1 MGFLIIVFYVFGLLF
16 GLYLG
21 KTLGYDKFYDDVYLK
36 FCSHIQDKLDEV
48 EVRLQDGDYASQND
62 RLMDLGRVDAYQDM
76 IEYMDNEILIE
87 KK

>member
-1 MGFLIIVFYVFGLLF
+1 MAFLIIVFYVFGLLF

-36 FCSHIQDKLDEV
+36 LRGVVQDKLDEL
-48 EVRLQDGDYASQND
+48 EVRLQDGDYVGLND

-76 IEYMDNEILIE
+76 IEYMDKELLIE

>member
-1 MGFLIIVFYVFGLLF
+1 MAFLIIVFYVFGLLF

-36 FCSHIQDKLDEV
+36 FCGHVQDKLDEV
-48 EVRLQDGDYASQND
+48 EVRLQDMDYSSQKD
-62 RLMDLGRVDAYQDM
+62 KFMDLGRVDAYQDM
-76 IEYMDNEILIE
+76 IEYMDKELLIE

>member
-1 MGFLIIVFYVFGLLF
+1 MAFLIIVFYVFGLLF

-21 KTLGYDKFYDDVYLK
+21 KTLGYEKFFDDVYLK
-36 FCSHIQDKLDEV
+36 FCGHIQDKLDEL
-48 EVRLQDGDYASQND
+48 EVRLQDGDYAPQND

-76 IEYMDNEILIE
+76 IEYMDKEILIE